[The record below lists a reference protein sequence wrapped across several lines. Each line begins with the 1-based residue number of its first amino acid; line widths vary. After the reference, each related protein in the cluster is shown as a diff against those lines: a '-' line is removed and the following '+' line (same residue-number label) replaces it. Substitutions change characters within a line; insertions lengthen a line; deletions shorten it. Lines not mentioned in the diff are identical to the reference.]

1 MLRHLVTRLSVMTDM
16 CVTID
21 VLEAGRQHSEQVM
34 VLRGFFW
41 GGEVHL
47 PDQWVVLM

>member
-1 MLRHLVTRLSVMTDM
+1 MTDM

-34 VLRGFFW
+34 VLRGFFFW
-41 GGEVHL
+41 GGGPLARSMGSPNVKC
-47 PDQWVVLM
+47 